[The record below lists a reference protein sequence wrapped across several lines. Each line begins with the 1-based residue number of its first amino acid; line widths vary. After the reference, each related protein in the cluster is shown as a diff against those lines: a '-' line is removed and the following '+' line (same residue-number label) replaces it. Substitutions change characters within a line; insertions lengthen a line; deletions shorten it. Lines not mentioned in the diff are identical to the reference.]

1 MKKVS
6 NSPVVLD
13 SFDCKYIHDKDRLV
27 IGWKVSLPRN
37 PILTTL
43 YGEIIRAK
51 IDGFE
56 YLVQVANSHQTD
68 NQQVNRVELRWINR
82 GKS

>member
-6 NSPVVLD
+6 NSLVVLD
-13 SFDCKYIHDKDRLV
+13 SFDCKYMHDKNRLV
-27 IGWKVSLPRN
+27 VGFKVSLARN

-56 YLVQVANSHQTD
+56 YLVQVANSYQTD
-68 NQQVNRVELRWINR
+68 NQQVNRVELKWITR
-82 GKS
+82 SK

>member
-6 NSPVVLD
+6 ISPVVLD
-13 SFDCKYIHDKDRLV
+13 SFDCKYMHDKDRLV
-27 IGWKVSLPRN
+27 VGWKVSLTRN

-56 YLVQVANSHQTD
+56 YLVQVANSYQTD
-68 NQQVNRVELRWINR
+68 NQQVNRVELKWITR
-82 GKS
+82 PK

>member
-13 SFDCKYIHDKDRLV
+13 SFDCKYMHDKDRLV
-27 IGWKVSLPRN
+27 VGWKVSLARN

-56 YLVQVANSHQTD
+56 YLVQVAKSYQTD
-68 NQQVNRVELRWINR
+68 NQQVNRVELKWITR
-82 GKS
+82 SK

>member
-13 SFDCKYIHDKDRLV
+13 SFDCKYMHDKDRLV
-27 IGWKVSLPRN
+27 VGWKVSLARN

-43 YGEIIRAK
+43 YGQIIRAK

-56 YLVQVANSHQTD
+56 YLVQVAMSHQTD
-68 NQQVNRVELRWINR
+68 NQLVNRVELKWITR
-82 GKS
+82 SK

>member
-6 NSPVVLD
+6 NSTVVLD
-13 SFDCKYIHDKDRLV
+13 SFDCKYMHDKDRLV
-27 IGWKVSLPRN
+27 VGWKVSLVRN

-56 YLVQVANSHQTD
+56 YLVQVANSYQTD
-68 NQQVNRVELRWINR
+68 NQQVNRVELKWITR
-82 GKS
+82 SK

>member
-6 NSPVVLD
+6 DSPVVLD

-27 IGWKVSLPRN
+27 VGWKMVLTRN

-43 YGEIIRAK
+43 YGQIIRAK

-56 YLVQVANSHQTD
+56 YLVQVADSYQTD
-68 NQQVNRVELRWINR
+68 NSLVNRVELRWIKR
-82 GKS
+82 SK

>member
-27 IGWKVSLPRN
+27 VGWKMVLTRN
-37 PILTTL
+37 PLLTTL
-43 YGEIIRAK
+43 YGQIIRAK
-51 IDGFE
+51 IYGFE
-56 YLVQVANSHQTD
+56 YLVQVADSYQTD
-68 NQQVNRVELRWINR
+68 NSLVNRVELRWIKR
-82 GKS
+82 SK

>member
-6 NSPVVLD
+6 NSLVVLD
-13 SFDCKYIHDKDRLV
+13 SFDCKYMHDKDRLV
-27 IGWKVSLPRN
+27 IGWKVSLARN

-56 YLVQVANSHQTD
+56 YLVQVANSYQTD
-68 NQQVNRVELRWINR
+68 NQQVNRVELKWITR
-82 GKS
+82 SK